1 MCYTVGMK
9 KIWLWIAA
17 AVAAVAG
24 AILLVVTGNRK
35 ATPLPPPTPERPDTP
50 PVDPPLVKLKPS
62 TEYEDDKVKP
72 NGALPHVV
80 ITNINERHK

>member
-17 AVAAVAG
+17 AVAAAAG

-35 ATPLPPPTPERPDTP
+35 ATPLPPPPERPDVP

-72 NGALPHVV
+72 NGVPPHVV